1 MDIEVLR
8 NYAEIIESGSITAA
22 AKKLYTAQATL
33 SMQLKSLEKELG
45 TVLLIRTAH
54 RLELTDA
61 GRMLYRRAKSIS
73 AIDSQIKN
81 DIRELENGGD
91 GTVRIGISSEEGI
104 AVCGDILSDIARIY
118 PKMRFEI
125 YEKPDHEILA
135 MTEDGSVTAAFVRTP
150 CTISADM
157 EALSFE
163 SEPMAAVYD
172 PERFSLN
179 SDASGIG
186 MLAGKRLAVRRKYS
200 GLLEDAFSERMKR
213 APKKYE
219 APVIAVSAESA
230 WTVLNAAEKGIAVGI
245 LPLSAAEQG
254 KNTAV
259 KIIDEPLFHTQRI
272 IVSKKSGYASAA
284 ERKFLEYAAAQLKN
298 V

>member
-8 NYAEIIESGSITAA
+8 NYAEIIECGSITAA

-54 RLELTDA
+54 RLELTEA

-73 AIDSQIKN
+73 AIDSQIKS
-81 DIRELENGGD
+81 DIIELEKGGE
-91 GTVRIGISSEEGI
+91 GTVRIGISSGEGI
-104 AVCGDILSDIARIY
+104 SVCGDILSDFAAIY

-163 SEPMAAVYD
+163 SEPMAAVYS
-172 PERFSLN
+172 PEHFSLGGE
-179 SDASGIG
+179 AAGIAE
-186 MLAGKRLAVRRKYS
+186 LSGKRLAVRRKYIR
-200 GLLEDAFSERMKR
+200 LLEDVFAEKLKKSS
-213 APKKYE
+213 KKYE
-219 APVIAVSAESA
+219 SPVIAVAAESVC
-230 WTVLNAAEKGIAVGI
+230 TVLSAAERGMAVGI

-254 KNTAV
+254 RNTAV
-259 KIIDEPLFHTQRI
+259 KVIDESMFYTQRI
-272 IVSKKSGYASAA
+272 IVSKKSGYASSA
-284 ERKFLEYAAAQLKN
+284 ERKFLEYAAAQLRD

>member
-54 RLELTDA
+54 RLELTEA

-73 AIDSQIKN
+73 AIDSQIKS
-81 DIRELENGGD
+81 DIKELEKGGE
-91 GTVRIGISSEEGI
+91 GTVRIGISSEEWI
-104 AVCGDILSDIARIY
+104 SVCGDILSDFARIY

-157 EALSFE
+157 EALFFE
-163 SEPMAAVYD
+163 SEPMAAVYS
-172 PERFSLN
+172 PEHFSMGGET
-179 SDASGIG
+179 SGIAV
-186 MLAGKRLAVRRKYS
+186 LTGKRLAVRRKYS
-200 GLLEDAFSERMKR
+200 QLLEDVFAEKMKKS
-213 APKKYE
+213 PKKYE
-219 APVIAVSAESA
+219 APVIAVAAESVC
-230 WTVLNAAEKGIAVGI
+230 TVLSAAERGMAVGI
-245 LPLSAAEQG
+245 LPLSAAGQG
-254 KNTAV
+254 RNTAV
-259 KIIDEPLFHTQRI
+259 KVIDEPMFYTQRI
-272 IVSKKSGYASAA
+272 IVSKKSSYASSA
-284 ERKFLEYAAAQLKN
+284 ERKFLEYAAAQLRD

>member
-54 RLELTDA
+54 RLELTEA
-61 GRMLYRRAKSIS
+61 GKLLYRRAKSIC
-73 AIDSQIKN
+73 AIDSRIKN
-81 DIRELENGGD
+81 DIRELENGGE
-91 GTVRIGISSEEGI
+91 GTIRIGISSEDGI
-104 AVCGDILSDIARIY
+104 AVCGDILSDFARIY
-118 PKMRFEI
+118 PGTRYEI

-163 SEPMAAVYD
+163 SEPMAAVYS
-172 PERFSLN
+172 PEHFSLN
-179 SDASGIG
+179 GELSGIAV
-186 MLAGKRLAVRRKYS
+186 LAGKRIAVRRKYS
-200 GLLEDAFSERMKR
+200 QLLEDVFAEKLKR
-213 APKKYE
+213 AQKKYDP
-219 APVIAVSAESA
+219 PVTAVSAESA
-230 WTVLNAAEKGIAVGI
+230 CTVLSAAERGLAVGI
-245 LPLSAAEQG
+245 LPLSAAERG
-254 KNTAV
+254 KNTSV
-259 KIIDEPLFHTQRI
+259 RIIEEPLFYTQRI
-272 IVSKKSGYASAA
+272 IVSKKRGFASAA
-284 ERKFLEYAAAQLKN
+284 ERKFLEYAAVQLKN

>member
-54 RLELTDA
+54 RLELTEA
-61 GRMLYRRAKSIS
+61 GRMLYRRAKSIT
-73 AIDSQIKN
+73 AIDSRIKS
-81 DIRELENGGD
+81 DIRELENGGE
-91 GTVRIGISSEEGI
+91 GTIRIGISSEEGM
-104 AVCGDILSDIARIY
+104 AVCGDILSDFACIY
-118 PKMRFEI
+118 PGIRYEI
-125 YEKPDHEILA
+125 FEKPDHEILA

-157 EALSFE
+157 AALSFE

-172 PERFSLN
+172 PERFSIG
-179 SDASGIG
+179 SEVTGIG
-186 MLAGKRLAVRRKYS
+186 ILSGKRIAVRRKYCQ
-200 GLLEDAFSERMKR
+200 LTEDVFSEKLKR
-213 APKKYE
+213 SPKKYE
-219 APVIAVSAESA
+219 APVIAVAAESA
-230 WTVLNAAEKGIAVGI
+230 CTVLSAAERGMAVGI

-259 KIIDEPLFHTQRI
+259 KIIDEPLFHTQRL
-272 IVSKKSGYASAA
+272 IVSKKSGYASSA
-284 ERKFLEYAAAQLKN
+284 ERKFLEYAAARLKD